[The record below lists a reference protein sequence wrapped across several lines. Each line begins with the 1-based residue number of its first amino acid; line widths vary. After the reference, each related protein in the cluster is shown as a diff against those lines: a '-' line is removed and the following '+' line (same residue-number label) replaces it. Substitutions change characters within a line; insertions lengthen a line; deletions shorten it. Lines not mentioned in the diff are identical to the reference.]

1 MSDHD
6 PTPVLATTISEAAK
20 EIGVHQRTLK
30 EWLAD
35 GAPEKTDAGYDIEGI
50 KTWRKLNRKSS
61 ELELG
66 DPDEFKFRM
75 AMAKL
80 KEQEGKADKVSSEAV
95 ITEFKRQ
102 LLSEGLVHKSA
113 VNNYLARVLSTCRN
127 QIQKIPAQLAAGYAP
142 EIQRELER
150 DCAQRID
157 IVLRALRTQLA
168 DLREIE
174 HDD

>member
-6 PTPVLATTISEAAK
+6 HQPVLAETISDAAK
-20 EIGVHQRTLK
+20 AIGVHERTLK
-30 EWLAD
+30 SWLAED
-35 GAPEKTDAGYDIEGI
+35 APPKTDAGYDVDAI
-50 KTWRKLNRKSS
+50 KAWRKLNRKSS
-61 ELELG
+61 QFEFD
-66 DPDEFKFRM
+66 DPEEFKLRM
-75 AMAKL
+75 AKAKL
-80 KEQEGKADKVSSEAV
+80 KEQEGKADKVCSEAV

-102 LLSEGLVHKSA
+102 LMSEGLVHKSA

-150 DCAQRID
+150 DCSQRID